1 LRGNASLT
9 ETECFEALRQ
19 FRDQVI
25 ANEMADWEPHRS
37 ILRDAMIET
46 FVRQRFVEPDE
57 WFEKVPGY
65 LRQGTNPIE
74 KTRYL
79 DQICDIVGRLNDGEN
94 VTTRADRRGSAGF
107 NVSIPDAGHG
117 EFPPKVS
124 GEPTTPPAVATIDDE
139 YVATNFSL
147 LGLRLDPARFYDRE
161 YESVLNSM
169 VAFTLKHEAPI
180 YEDVLIARVARA
192 HGFQRSG
199 DRIQKAVSKVVGRR
213 YRKTQEDGRTVVWA
227 ENSPQT
233 VLVSYR
239 KSQSE
244 VRSHTDTPV
253 AELASLALPYIRV
266 RLADDDILYRMAN
279 HFQLGRLREPTRV
292 RFQSAINLA
301 RQVLTNGVTRT

>member
-1 LRGNASLT
+1 VVAI
-9 ETECFEALRQ
+9 EI
-19 FRDQVI
+19 V
-25 ANEMADWEPHRS
+25 DWEPHRS

-46 FVRQRFVEPDE
+46 FVRQRFVEPDD
-57 WFEKVPGY
+57 WFDKVPGY

-74 KTRYL
+74 KTRYI
-79 DQICDIVGRLNDGEN
+79 DRICDIVARLNDGES
-94 VTTRADRRGSAGF
+94 VTTRADRRGSAGS
-107 NVSIPDAGHG
+107 NGGIPDAWHG
-117 EFPPKVS
+117 GLPPNVN
-124 GEPTTPPAVATIDDE
+124 GESATPHAVTTNSDE

-161 YESVLNSM
+161 YEAVLSSM
-169 VAFTLKHEAPI
+169 VALTLKHEAPI
-180 YEDVLIARVARA
+180 YEDVLVARVARA

-199 DRIQKAVSKVVGRR
+199 DRIQRAVSKVVGRK
-213 YRKTQEDGRTVVWA
+213 YRKTQDDGRTVVWG
-227 ENSPQT
+227 ENSPET
-233 VLVSYR
+233 VLVAYR

-292 RFQSAINLA
+292 RFQFAINLA
-301 RQVLTNGVTRT
+301 RQVLTNGVTQT